1 MSAIGAAGDD
11 YVAFCEG
18 LRQICGVDL
27 SQYKRP
33 QMERRLRSFFARK
46 GIHLLTDCLD
56 ALRKDKTEL
65 DALLDRVTINVS
77 QLWRHPEQW
86 VRLER
91 DVLPELAASGQVRAW
106 SAGCSYGAEATTLAA
121 VCHKA
126 IPTARVKIIGT
137 DIDKRMIERARAGV
151 FSAEDARGVDIKDM
165 ERAFDRVP
173 EGWRAKDALRRMM
186 TLRDRR
192 PAAPAAPDRQP
203 GPDHVPQHRHL
214 LRRADPRRA
223 ARAPRPGAASRR
235 VPGRRRHRASLQ
247 AGRSG
252 TPDGPPL
259 HLPESVMDT
268 SEYMPMFLA
277 EAQEHLQELNL
288 AIVRLE
294 EDPKTARRW
303 TRSSASRTRSRA

>member
-1 MSAIGAAGDD
+1 MSAVGVSGDD

-18 LRQICGVDL
+18 VRQICGVDL

-46 GIHLLTDCLD
+46 GINRLTDCLD

-91 DVLPELAASGQVRAW
+91 DVLPELAAHSQVRAW

-126 IPTARVKIIGT
+126 IPGARVTITGT
-137 DIDKRMIERARAGV
+137 DIDRRMIDRAREGV
-151 FSAEDARGVDIKDM
+151 FSAEDARGVDIKVM

-186 TLRDRR
+186 SFEIGDLLRLRPQTASKDLIMCRNTVIYFAEPIRDDLHARLAQTLRTGGYLVVGATERVSK
-192 PAAPAAPDRQP
+192 P
-203 GPDHVPQHRHL
+203 GDL
-214 LRRADPRRA
+214 
-223 ARAPRPGAASRR
+223 G
-235 VPGRRRHRASLQ
+235 LQ
-247 AGRSG
+247 MAHPFIYRK
-252 TPDGPPL
+252 
-259 HLPESVMDT
+259 
-268 SEYMPMFLA
+268 A
-277 EAQEHLQELNL
+277 
-288 AIVRLE
+288 
-294 EDPKTARRW
+294 
-303 TRSSASRTRSRA
+303 

>member
-33 QMERRLRSFFARK
+33 QMERRVRSFFSRK
-46 GIHLLTDCLD
+46 GIDLLTDCLD
-56 ALRKDKTEL
+56 ALRRDTTEL

-91 DVLPELAASGQVRAW
+91 DVLPELATAGQVRAW

-121 VCHKA
+121 VCHQA
-126 IPTARVKIIGT
+126 IPNARVTITGT

-151 FSAEDARGVDIKDM
+151 FSAEDARGVDIKEM

-173 EGWRAKDALRRMM
+173 EGWQAKDVLRRMM
-186 TLRDRR
+186 SFEIGD
-192 PAAPAAPDRQP
+192 
-203 GPDHVPQHRHL
+203 L
-214 LRRADPRRA
+214 LRLRPPTGAQDLIMCRNTVIYFAEPIRDDLH
-223 ARAPRPGAASRR
+223 ARLAQALRPGGYLVVGATER
-235 VPGRRRHRASLQ
+235 VSKPAELGLQ
-247 AGRSG
+247 MAHPFIYRK
-252 TPDGPPL
+252 
-259 HLPESVMDT
+259 
-268 SEYMPMFLA
+268 A
-277 EAQEHLQELNL
+277 
-288 AIVRLE
+288 
-294 EDPKTARRW
+294 
-303 TRSSASRTRSRA
+303 

>member
-46 GIHLLTDCLD
+46 GIDLLTDCLD

-91 DVLPELAASGQVRAW
+91 DVLPELATQGQVRAW

-121 VCHKA
+121 VCQKA
-126 IPTARVKIIGT
+126 IPSARVKITGT
-137 DIDKRMIERARAGV
+137 DIDKRMIERARVGLY
-151 FSAEDARGVDIKDM
+151 SAEDARGVDIKEM

-186 TLRDRR
+186 TFEIGD
-192 PAAPAAPDRQP
+192 
-203 GPDHVPQHRHL
+203 L
-214 LRRADPRRA
+214 LRLRPQTASQDLIMCRNTVIYFAEPIRDDLH
-223 ARAPRPGAASRR
+223 ARLAQTLRPGGYLVVGATER
-235 VPGRRRHRASLQ
+235 VSKPADLGLQ
-247 AGRSG
+247 MAFPFIYRK
-252 TPDGPPL
+252 
-259 HLPESVMDT
+259 
-268 SEYMPMFLA
+268 A
-277 EAQEHLQELNL
+277 
-288 AIVRLE
+288 
-294 EDPKTARRW
+294 
-303 TRSSASRTRSRA
+303 

>member
-1 MSAIGAAGDD
+1 MSVIPASAAGDD
-11 YVAFCEG
+11 YVAFCDG

-46 GIHLLTDCLD
+46 GINRLTDCLD
-56 ALRKDKTEL
+56 SLRKDKTEL

-86 VRLER
+86 TRLER
-91 DVLPELAASGQVRAW
+91 DILRELASAGQVRAW

-126 IPTARVKIIGT
+126 IPNARVKITGT

-151 FSAEDARGVDIKDM
+151 FSAEDARGVDISEM

-186 TLRDRR
+186 TFEIGD
-192 PAAPAAPDRQP
+192 
-203 GPDHVPQHRHL
+203 L
-214 LRRADPRRA
+214 LRLRPQTASKDLIMCRNTVIYFAEPIRDELHGRLA
-223 ARAPRPGAASRR
+223 QALRPGGYLVVGATER
-235 VPGRRRHRASLQ
+235 VSKPADLGLQ
-247 AGRSG
+247 MAYPFIYRK
-252 TPDGPPL
+252 
-259 HLPESVMDT
+259 
-268 SEYMPMFLA
+268 A
-277 EAQEHLQELNL
+277 
-288 AIVRLE
+288 
-294 EDPKTARRW
+294 
-303 TRSSASRTRSRA
+303 

>member
-1 MSAIGAAGDD
+1 MSVIAAGSDD

-46 GIHLLTDCLD
+46 GISRLTDCLD
-56 ALRKDKTEL
+56 GLRADKTEL

-86 VRLER
+86 ARLQG
-91 DVLPELAASGQVRAW
+91 DVLPELAAHGTVRAW

-126 IPTARVKIIGT
+126 IPTAAVKIMGT

-151 FSAEDARGVDIKDM
+151 FSAEDARGVDVKEM
-165 ERAFDRVP
+165 ERAFERVP

-186 TLRDRR
+186 TFELGDLLRLKPR
-192 PAAPAAPDRQP
+192 PASQDLVMCRNTVIYFAEPIRDELHGRLAAT
-203 GPDHVPQHRHL
+203 L
-214 LRRADPRRA
+214 
-223 ARAPRPGAASRR
+223 RPGGYLVVGATER
-235 VPGRRRHRASLQ
+235 VSKPSDLK
-247 AGRSG
+247 
-252 TPDGPPL
+252 
-259 HLPESVMDT
+259 
-268 SEYMPMFLA
+268 
-277 EAQEHLQELNL
+277 
-288 AIVRLE
+288 LE
-294 EDPKTARRW
+294 MAYPFIYRKA
-303 TRSSASRTRSRA
+303 

>member
-1 MSAIGAAGDD
+1 MSAIGAPADD

-46 GIHLLTDCLD
+46 GITLLTDCLD

-91 DVLPELAASGQVRAW
+91 DILPELAAAAQVRAW

-121 VCHKA
+121 VCHRA
-126 IPTARVKIIGT
+126 IPNARVKITGT

-165 ERAFDRVP
+165 ERAFERVP
-173 EGWRAKDALRRMM
+173 EGWRAKDALQRMM
-186 TLRDRR
+186 SFEIGD
-192 PAAPAAPDRQP
+192 
-203 GPDHVPQHRHL
+203 L
-214 LRRADPRRA
+214 LRLRPPTGGKDLIMCRNTVIYFAEPIRDDLH
-223 ARAPRPGAASRR
+223 ARLAQALRPGGFLVVGATER
-235 VPGRRRHRASLQ
+235 VSKPADLGLQ
-247 AGRSG
+247 MAHPFIYRK
-252 TPDGPPL
+252 
-259 HLPESVMDT
+259 
-268 SEYMPMFLA
+268 A
-277 EAQEHLQELNL
+277 
-288 AIVRLE
+288 
-294 EDPKTARRW
+294 
-303 TRSSASRTRSRA
+303 

>member
-46 GIHLLTDCLD
+46 GIDLLTDCLD

-91 DVLPELAASGQVRAW
+91 DVLPELATQGQVRAW

-121 VCHKA
+121 VCQKA
-126 IPTARVKIIGT
+126 IPSARVKITGT
-137 DIDKRMIERARAGV
+137 DIDKRMIERARVGLY
-151 FSAEDARGVDIKDM
+151 SAEDARGVDIKEM

-186 TLRDRR
+186 TFEIGD
-192 PAAPAAPDRQP
+192 
-203 GPDHVPQHRHL
+203 L
-214 LRRADPRRA
+214 LRLRPQTASQDLIMCRNTVIYFAEPIRDDLH
-223 ARAPRPGAASRR
+223 ARLAQTLRPGGYLVVGGTER
-235 VPGRRRHRASLQ
+235 VSKPADLGLQ
-247 AGRSG
+247 MAFPFIYRK
-252 TPDGPPL
+252 
-259 HLPESVMDT
+259 
-268 SEYMPMFLA
+268 A
-277 EAQEHLQELNL
+277 
-288 AIVRLE
+288 
-294 EDPKTARRW
+294 
-303 TRSSASRTRSRA
+303 